1 MKIGVPKEI
10 KNHEYR
16 VGLTPAAVRELIHH
30 GHEVV
35 VETQAGVGS
44 GFFDDHYQETG
55 ARIAENAKAVFDSA
69 EMIVKVKEPQ
79 PVECRMLRAGQI
91 LFAYL
96 HLAPDPE
103 QTQLL
108 EDSGCVAIA
117 YETVT
122 NKRGQLPLLAP
133 MSKVAGRMSIQVGA
147 HYLEKAQ
154 GGRGVLLGGVPGVA
168 AGEVVIIGGGVA
180 GTNAIRMAVGME
192 AHVVVLDKSLER
204 LQELSDQ
211 FGARLTTIYS
221 TNDAIE
227 HYVTHADLVVGAVL
241 LPGAAAPKLIKR
253 DMLKK
258 MRPGAVFVDIAIDQ
272 GGCAETS
279 RPTSHM
285 DPVYTVDNVIH
296 YCVVNMPG
304 ALARTST
311 LALTNATLPFVL
323 KLAGMGYKKALLS
336 DAYLLSGLN
345 ICEGKITCEPV
356 AKALG
361 KFYTNPETLLL

>member
-16 VGLTPAAVRELIHH
+16 VGLTPAAVRELTHH
-30 GHEVV
+30 GHSVV
-35 VETQAGVGS
+35 VETEAGLGS
-44 GFFDDHYQETG
+44 GFFDEHYIQAG
-55 ARIAENAKAVFDSA
+55 AKIAPNAKAVFEST
-69 EMIVKVKEPQ
+69 ELVVKVKEPQ
-79 PVECRMLRAGQI
+79 PEECRMLKKGQT

-108 EDSGCVAIA
+108 QDSGCVAIA

-122 NKRGQLPLLAP
+122 NRQGQLPLLAP

-180 GTNAIRMAVGME
+180 GSNAIRMAIGME
-192 AHVVVLDKSLER
+192 AQVVVLDKSLDR

-241 LPGAAAPKLIKR
+241 LPGAAAPKLIKK

-258 MRPGAVFVDIAIDQ
+258 MRPGSVFVDIAIDQ

-279 RPTSHM
+279 RPTSHV
-285 DPVYTVDNVIH
+285 DPVYVVDGVTH

-323 KLAGMGYKKALLS
+323 KLADLGAKRALLS
-336 DAYLLSGLN
+336 DTHLLNGLN
-345 ICEGKITCEPV
+345 IFEGAITCEPV
-356 AKALG
+356 AKALN
-361 KFYTNPETLLL
+361 KAYTPASDVLF